1 MMKQSAEKTTS
12 KNAVK
17 TVIPSIWR
25 TAGGKYSLIMLA
37 IWLVVSAISLVW
49 TPYLLLDTDGFNTWL
64 RRPALTCWVLMVL
77 ALMC

>member
-25 TAGGKYSLIMLA
+25 TAGGKYSLIMAGCVGYFAGVDA
-37 IWLVVSAISLVW
+37 IFA
-49 TPYLLLDTDGFNTWL
+49 
-64 RRPALTCWVLMVL
+64 A
-77 ALMC
+77 

>member
-25 TAGGKYSLIMLA
+25 TAGGGYFAGVDA
-37 IWLVVSAISLVW
+37 IFA
-49 TPYLLLDTDGFNTWL
+49 
-64 RRPALTCWVLMVL
+64 A
-77 ALMC
+77 

>member
-37 IWLVVSAISLVW
+37 IWLVVSLFRWCGRHIRCLI
-49 TPYLLLDTDGFNTWL
+49 LTDSTRGFAV
-64 RRPALTCWVLMVL
+64 RRSHVGY
-77 ALMC
+77 

>member
-25 TAGGKYSLIMLA
+25 TAGGKYSLIDHACDMAGCVGYFAGVDA
-37 IWLVVSAISLVW
+37 IFA
-49 TPYLLLDTDGFNTWL
+49 
-64 RRPALTCWVLMVL
+64 A
-77 ALMC
+77 